1 MYRISGSIP
10 AGNFIQLPKSSSQS
24 LGLTGRYL
32 YLIFRPLPSKCFV
45 VHIEVVTLSGL
56 VVRVSFSNLFKE
68 FKSTSTWL
76 QFPFLTGSDKENSGT
91 KPDSSVNCWTLLT
104 LDLKAIL
111 TKYVHAKYANVKNIK
126 LCSNLLVK
134 SVFTSDIEFS
144 PFVEPGRGKEGP
156 MQALPRDMAFPV
168 AKGKAFLDT
177 YEYVRFPTAEVGE
190 IKGVPPSLKGQP
202 SGTVHT
208 DVGTGGGREV
218 GRKTLSETE
227 RRSSEKLGKAQL
239 PAFST
244 HVRTCM
250 SDCRMIVSSVFSLSP
265 CSLCCFLCNTSCS
278 IWRPGT
284 LLPPFFQAFPA
295 SSFDPLQLP
304 NVLLLAIET
313 RGRKGLRMRLAHNV
327 LCTWCHTCLAVR
339 KEGT

>member
-32 YLIFRPLPSKCFV
+32 YLVFRPLPSKCFV

-76 QFPFLTGSDKENSGT
+76 QFPFMTGSDKENTGT
-91 KPDSSVNCWTLLT
+91 KPDSGVNRWTLLT

-134 SVFTSDIEFS
+134 NVFTSDIEFS
-144 PFVEPGRGKEGP
+144 PFVEPGS
-156 MQALPRDMAFPV
+156 QTQTLPRDMAFPV
-168 AKGKAFLDT
+168 AKGKTSLDT

-190 IKGVPPSLKGQP
+190 IKGVPPLLKGQP
-202 SGTVHT
+202 SGTVHAG
-208 DVGTGGGREV
+208 VGTGGGREV

-239 PAFST
+239 SASST
-244 HVRTCM
+244 HVRTCTCT
-250 SDCRMIVSSVFSLSP
+250 SDCSM
-265 CSLCCFLCNTSCS
+265 
-278 IWRPGT
+278 
-284 LLPPFFQAFPA
+284 
-295 SSFDPLQLP
+295 
-304 NVLLLAIET
+304 
-313 RGRKGLRMRLAHNV
+313 
-327 LCTWCHTCLAVR
+327 
-339 KEGT
+339 EGWIQD

>member
-32 YLIFRPLPSKCFV
+32 YLVFRPLPSKCFV
-45 VHIEVVTLSGL
+45 VHVEVVTLSGL

-76 QFPFLTGSDKENSGT
+76 QFPFLTGSDKENTGT
-91 KPDSSVNCWTLLT
+91 KPDSSVNRWTLLT

-134 SVFTSDIEFS
+134 NVFTSDIEFS
-144 PFVEPGRGKEGP
+144 PFVEPGRGKDGQ
-156 MQALPRDMAFPV
+156 MQALPRDIAFPV

-202 SGTVHT
+202 SGTVHA
-208 DVGTGGGREV
+208 DVGTGGGREF

-227 RRSSEKLGKAQL
+227 RRSSEKLGKVQL
-239 PAFST
+239 SASST
-244 HVRTCM
+244 HVRTCT

-265 CSLCCFLCNTSCS
+265 CSLCLRHPLQFLLLVLQYKLQHLETWHT
-278 IWRPGT
+278 ITALVPRPS
-284 LLPPFFQAFPA
+284 LPP
-295 SSFDPLQLP
+295 
-304 NVLLLAIET
+304 VLILYS
-313 RGRKGLRMRLAHNV
+313 
-327 LCTWCHTCLAVR
+327 C
-339 KEGT
+339 